1 MKRACR
7 PVLTSQHKITRQ
19 RILLENNKVGFFNTW
34 SETLPDLL
42 MASWQLIDHLWNIL
56 CQPIG
61 SKHTNRS
68 TLCIYTCLFV
78 VSRWHKWTRGN
89 YPWPLWPYKT
99 QALLLGFPRRP
110 AGHWSGKAR
119 QAVYPLGKSIEA
131 TYNVSAFK
139 HKLNNWCGLT
149 TGISHSNTCWLFL
162 ETAAEMY
169 IQHML
174 IDPISQM
181 LQNGENI

>member
-1 MKRACR
+1 MF
-7 PVLTSQHKITRQ
+7 TRTKENCVY
-19 RILLENNKVGFFNTW
+19 ILYENIIIIK
-34 SETLPDLL
+34 LP
-42 MASWQLIDHLWNIL
+42 DHLWNIL

-174 IDPISQM
+174 IPLVRCCKMEKIFK
-181 LQNGENI
+181 NENEHP